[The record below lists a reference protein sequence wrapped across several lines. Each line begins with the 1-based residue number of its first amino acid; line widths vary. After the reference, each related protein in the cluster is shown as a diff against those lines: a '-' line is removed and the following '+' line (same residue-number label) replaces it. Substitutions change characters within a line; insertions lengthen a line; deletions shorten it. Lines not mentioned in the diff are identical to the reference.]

1 MATTVDNSPEARL
14 ARLQAKWQWDTNTAK
29 NLAQNTSNGTTPTWT
44 PLVSVNN
51 PDWTPV
57 NAVTPTPTNT
67 VAPPTTNPVSAWE
80 QANANVWA
88 AAANVWATTTQ
99 EVGSQINTSTELQG
113 IDIQQLKTK
122 TENANAN
129 QAEFEKIQNQQ
140 IIDKTANEI
149 EYQKQQQEDT
159 NAELAATRLLQ
170 SSENEKNAA
179 TAAEMKIKQ
188 QNAEKD
194 ATITNDVAVQ
204 TSAIAFAKLG
214 LSFSWSAINTSQQI
228 FAQWARNISELKSSN
243 AKNYA
248 DLMYKI
254 NSTAFDHQTVINKIV
269 SDAHDNEFKSKER
282 LREFIWNSQN
292 NILTSKK
299 QSQELVQKAIDDYK
313 VERQTREDK
322 LFTDMNA
329 ANARLLTA
337 TKEIQSTVSV
347 QEKTW
352 KDKIDMLV
360 KNGQWASLS
369 PEQKAD
375 YEIKAWLPP
384 NTTSATI
391 KVNITQWINDRLKA
405 EVWTT
410 VAIPPV
416 ILNKMHGEIQQYMG
430 LGYPQATAIQL
441 VTDKYKNSL
450 PDVKDKLAATRAKA
464 AVDASKVTLNE
475 ASAKAKITTS
485 EAAKLKA
492 SKASTWWSKW
502 ASWAKP
508 WEKFNSTV
516 QIWNVWYDQ
525 YTDTATWKIRR
536 EPITIAW
543 DVQKPWTLNS
553 QAEADKA
560 TAARLKAANDAANGT
575 TTPTPPTSTPW
586 YWTNWVPFDWQ

>member
-14 ARLQAKWQWDTNTAK
+14 SRLQAQWQWNTATAK
-29 NLAQNTSNGTTPTWT
+29 NLASSVSNWTTNTWT

-51 PDWTPV
+51 PDGTPV
-57 NAVTPTPTNT
+57 NAVNPTPTNT
-67 VAPPTTNPVSAWE
+67 VVPPTPTQATTNQVSAWE
-80 QANANVWA
+80 QANANVWVA
-88 AAANVWATTTQ
+88 ATNIGSTAVQEVASQANVNMELGAT
-99 EVGSQINTSTELQG
+99 
-113 IDIQQLKTK
+113 DKQQLATK
-122 TENANAN
+122 QKNATDN
-129 QAEFEKIQNQQ
+129 QTQFEAIQNQQ

-159 NAELAATRLLQ
+159 NAELASTRLLQ
-170 SSENEKNAA
+170 AAENDKQAA
-179 TAAEMKIKQ
+179 TAAEMKIKND
-188 QNAEKD
+188 NAEKE

-282 LREFIWNSQN
+282 LREFIWNTQN

-299 QSQELVQKAIDDYK
+299 QSQDLVQKAIDDYK

-322 LFTDMNA
+322 LFSDMNS

-337 TKEIQSTVSV
+337 TKEIQATVNV

-352 KDKIDMLV
+352 KDNIDRLV
-360 KNGQWASLS
+360 KNWQWASLS

-375 YEIKAWLPP
+375 YELKAWLPP

-391 KVNITQWINDRLKA
+391 KVGITQGINDRLKA
-405 EVWTT
+405 VVWKT
-410 VAIPPV
+410 VSIPPV

-450 PDVKDKLAATRAKA
+450 PDVKVAAEAARAKA
-464 AVDASKVTLNE
+464 AVEASKVALNE

-485 EAAKLKA
+485 EAAKTRANKV
-492 SKASTWWSKW
+492 SSSSWWAK
-502 ASWAKP
+502 WAKP
-508 WEKFNSTV
+508 WEKWKGTADSGWVSYDIYEST
-516 QIWNVWYDQ
+516 I
-525 YTDTATWKIRR
+525 TWDIRR
-536 EPITIAW
+536 TPVVIDNKITTTT
-543 DVQKPWTLNS
+543 KPWT
-553 QAEADKA
+553 
-560 TAARLKAANDAANGT
+560 
-575 TTPTPPTSTPW
+575 TST
-586 YWTNWVPFDWQ
+586 TSAILNWIMTWVWLNPSMFKNKTP